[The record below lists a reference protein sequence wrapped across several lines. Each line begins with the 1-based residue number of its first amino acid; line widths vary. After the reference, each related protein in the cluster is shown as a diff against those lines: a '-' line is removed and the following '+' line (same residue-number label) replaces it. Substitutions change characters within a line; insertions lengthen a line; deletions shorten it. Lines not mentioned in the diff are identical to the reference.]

1 MSFQPSNINLNKYL
15 DTVKDTVTIKHN
27 GKVTQIIGLVIE
39 SMGPVSS
46 IGEICHI
53 HLTEKGQKT
62 GEVLSA
68 EVVGFK
74 SNKVLLMP
82 LGELRGISPG
92 CEVVSTNQTAAVQVG
107 ETLLGRV
114 IDGTSKPLDD
124 KGPVNCKEEYPLYG
138 LPIDHMK
145 RSRIAAPLSTGIK
158 AIDGIN
164 TCGKGQRLGIF
175 SGSGVGKSVMMGMI
189 ARNTSADVNV
199 IALIGERG
207 RELREFIERDL
218 QEEGLKKSVVVAV
231 TSEASPLL
239 KVRGALAATAI
250 SEYFRDQGKDVLLL
264 MDSITRFAMALREIG
279 LAIGE
284 PPTTK
289 GYTPSVFAAL
299 PKLVERAGCSQ
310 KGSITG
316 LYTVLI
322 EADDINDPISDAV
335 RSVLD
340 GHLFLSR
347 KLASQGIYPA
357 VDVLN
362 STSRVMMDIVSNEH
376 MEKTR
381 RLKRLLASYQEAEDL
396 INIGAYVKG
405 SNKYIDESISYHDAI
420 REFLTQGIYDKEDFL
435 TTENKL
441 AALFS
446 EKASEPEEKTNK

>member
-1 MSFQPSNINLNKYL
+1 MPTLSEKINLDKYMNSVR
-15 DTVKDTVTIKHN
+15 DATTIKYN
-27 GKVTQIIGLVIE
+27 GKVSQIIGLVIE
-39 SMGPVSS
+39 STGPSASV
-46 IGEICHI
+46 GEICHI
-53 HLTEKGQKT
+53 SLIEKGQKS
-62 GEVLSA
+62 GKIIPA

-74 SNKVLLMP
+74 DNKVLLMP

-92 CEVVSTNQTAAVQVG
+92 CEVVSTNQYAAVQVG
-107 ETLLGRV
+107 ESLLGRV
-114 IDGTSKPLDD
+114 IGGTSKPIDD
-124 KGPVNCKEEYPLYG
+124 KGPLDCIEEYPLYG
-138 LPIDHMK
+138 SPIDHMK
-145 RSRIAAPLSTGIK
+145 RSRIVEPLSTGIK
-158 AIDGIN
+158 AIDGVN
-164 TCGKGQRLGIF
+164 TCGKGQRMGIF

-189 ARNTSADVNV
+189 ARNTAAQINV

-218 QEEGLKKSVVVAV
+218 QAEGLKKSVVVAV

-239 KVRGALAATAI
+239 KVRGALAAATIA
-250 SEYFRDQGKDVLLL
+250 EYFRDKGKDVLLL

-299 PKLVERAGCSQ
+299 PRLVERAGNSGN
-310 KGSITG
+310 GSITG

-335 RSVLD
+335 RSVVD

-357 VDVLN
+357 VDILN
-362 STSRVMMDIVSNEH
+362 SASRVMIDIVSDKH
-376 MEKTR
+376 MENVR
-381 RLKRLLASYQEAEDL
+381 RLKKLLANYHEAKDL

-405 SNKYIDESISYHDAI
+405 SDKNIDEAIVYHDAI
-420 REFLTQGIYDKEDFL
+420 IEFLTQGIYEKDDFL
-435 TTENKL
+435 TTERKLEELLNKGNL
-441 AALFS
+441 LK
-446 EKASEPEEKTNK
+446 EKA

>member
-1 MSFQPSNINLNKYL
+1 MSVETFKIDLDKYL
-15 DTVKDTVTIKHN
+15 DTVKDAATIKHN
-27 GKVTQIIGLVIE
+27 GKVSQIIGLVIE
-39 SMGPVSS
+39 SNGPTSS

-53 HLTEKGQKT
+53 HLKEKGVKT
-62 GEVLSA
+62 GNIVPA

-82 LGELRGISPG
+82 LGDIRGISPG
-92 CEVVSTNQTAAVQVG
+92 CEVISTNQTAVCQVG

-114 IDGTSKPLDD
+114 IDGRSRPIDD
-124 KGPVNCKEEYPLYG
+124 KGPLNCTREYPLYG
-138 LPIDHMK
+138 VTINHMK
-145 RSRIAAPLSTGIK
+145 RKRIVEPLSTGIK
-158 AIDGIN
+158 AIDGVN
-164 TCGKGQRLGIF
+164 TCGKGQRMGIF

-218 QEEGLKKSVVVAV
+218 TEEGLKKSVVVAV

-239 KVRGALAATAI
+239 KVRGALAAATIA
-250 SEYFRDQGKDVLLL
+250 EYFRDQGKDVLLL
-264 MDSITRFAMALREIG
+264 MDSITRYAMALREIG

-299 PKLVERAGCSQ
+299 PKLVERAGCSES
-310 KGSITG
+310 GSITG

-335 RSVLD
+335 RSVVD

-347 KLASQGIYPA
+347 KLAAQGIYPA

-362 STSRVMMDIVSNEH
+362 STSRVMIDIVSDKHYENA
-376 MEKTR
+376 KKLR
-381 RLKRLLASYQEAEDL
+381 QLQASYLESEDL

-405 SNKYIDESISYHDAI
+405 SNKYIDESVEYHDDI
-420 REFLTQGIYDKEDFL
+420 RHFLSQGIYEKDDFM
-435 TTENKL
+435 TTEEKL
-441 AALFS
+441 KMLFS
-446 EKASEPEEKTNK
+446 AKSKEGGGQA